1 MDGFRMKAQR
11 IAQRRLRKLK
21 RRIRR
26 RQQRAR
32 YQVHEDSPVIRG
44 GNIRFEMADKV
55 RGISCGGIGAM
66 HRLVERLG
74 LQSAIDSRLKLLQV
88 HRPYS
93 ESDHVL
99 NMTYNLLCGGQRLED
114 IELRRNDEVFLDAI
128 GADALPDPT
137 TAGDFCRRFG
147 EPHIRL
153 LMEAFDEA
161 RLQVWQ
167 QQSAEFFERADIQMD
182 GSIVETTGECKEG
195 MSLSYKGIWG
205 YHPLVVSL
213 ANTQEVLRVR
223 NRPGNRPSHEDA
235 WYDVDESLL
244 LCRKAGFREIR
255 LTGDTDFS
263 QTAHL
268 DRWDASGDVTFVFGM
283 GCSPTLH
290 VLGDEIPA
298 EAFRKLERRA
308 KYQIKTSPR
317 TKPKN
322 VKEQV
327 VIENEYRNIR
337 LQAEY
342 IAEIDYQPTKCHKSY
357 RLIVLRK
364 DLSIEQGQRK
374 LFDDYRYFF
383 YLTNDRD
390 STVEEIVFTAN
401 ARCDQE
407 NLIAQLKSQRA
418 LHAPLNTLNANW
430 AWMVIASLAWN
441 LTRWWG
447 WLLPEGKGRWRE
459 RHNTENHRVRR
470 MEFRTFLQSF
480 IQIPAQIV
488 KTSRRIV
495 YRLLSFNE
503 WEPVLFRWLHSAPD

>member
-1 MDGFRMKAQR
+1 MKTYRTERRRIQQRKQR
-11 IAQRRLRKLK
+11 IL
-21 RRIRR
+21 R

-32 YQVHEDSPVIRG
+32 YQVRNAPVIAG
-44 GNIRFEMADKV
+44 GRPQYEVAERV
-55 RGISCGGIGAM
+55 RGTAHGGIGVM
-66 HRLVERLG
+66 HSLVERLG
-74 LQSAIDSRLKLLQV
+74 LQAAIDSRLNLLQV
-88 HRPYS
+88 HRPYA

-99 NMTYNLLCGGQRLED
+99 NLAYNLLCGGQRLED
-114 IELRRNDEVFLDAI
+114 IELRRSDEVFLDAI
-128 GADALPDPT
+128 GAESLPDPT
-137 TAGDFCRRFG
+137 TAGDFCRRFA
-147 EPHIRL
+147 ESDIRL
-153 LMEAFDEA
+153 LMDSFDEV
-161 RLQVWQ
+161 RQRVWQ
-167 QQSAEFFERADIQMD
+167 QQSEEFFERADLHVD

-223 NRPGNRPSHEDA
+223 NRPGNRPSQEAA
-235 WYDVDESLL
+235 WQDLDESIA
-244 LCRKAGFREIR
+244 LCRNAGFRNIR
-255 LTGDTDFS
+255 MTGDTDFT

-268 DRWDASGDVTFVFGM
+268 DRWNAAGDVTFVFGM
-283 GCSPTLH
+283 DCSPTLH
-290 VLGDEIPA
+290 VLADEIPA
-298 EAFRKLERRA
+298 EAFRELQRRA
-308 KYQIKTSPR
+308 KYQVKTKPR
-317 TKPKN
+317 TKPER

-327 VIENEYRNIR
+327 VIEKGYRNIR
-337 LQAEY
+337 LEAEHV
-342 IAEIDYQPTKCHKSY
+342 AEIDYQPTKCNASY

-364 DLSIEQGQRK
+364 DLTIEERQQK

-390 STVEEIVFTAN
+390 STAEEIVFTAN

-447 WLLPEGKGRWRE
+447 WLLPPGTGRWRE
-459 RHNTENHRVRR
+459 RHNAENHQVRR

-480 IQIPAQIV
+480 LTLPAQIV
-488 KTSRRIV
+488 ITGRRLI
-495 YRLLSFNE
+495 YRLLNYSV
-503 WEPVLFRWLHSAPD
+503 WQPVLFRWLQAMRL

>member
-21 RRIRR
+21 RRLRR

-32 YQVHEDSPVIRG
+32 YQVHQDSPVIRG

-153 LMEAFDEA
+153 LMEAFDES

-195 MSLSYKGIWG
+195 MSLSYKGLWG
-205 YHPLVVSL
+205 RQGRVS
-213 ANTQEVLRVR
+213 VSSSDVR
-223 NRPGNRPSHEDA
+223 
-235 WYDVDESLL
+235 
-244 LCRKAGFREIR
+244 
-255 LTGDTDFS
+255 
-263 QTAHL
+263 
-268 DRWDASGDVTFVFGM
+268 
-283 GCSPTLH
+283 
-290 VLGDEIPA
+290 
-298 EAFRKLERRA
+298 
-308 KYQIKTSPR
+308 
-317 TKPKN
+317 
-322 VKEQV
+322 
-327 VIENEYRNIR
+327 
-337 LQAEY
+337 
-342 IAEIDYQPTKCHKSY
+342 
-357 RLIVLRK
+357 
-364 DLSIEQGQRK
+364 
-374 LFDDYRYFF
+374 
-383 YLTNDRD
+383 
-390 STVEEIVFTAN
+390 
-401 ARCDQE
+401 
-407 NLIAQLKSQRA
+407 
-418 LHAPLNTLNANW
+418 
-430 AWMVIASLAWN
+430 
-441 LTRWWG
+441 
-447 WLLPEGKGRWRE
+447 LP
-459 RHNTENHRVRR
+459 V
-470 MEFRTFLQSF
+470 
-480 IQIPAQIV
+480 
-488 KTSRRIV
+488 
-495 YRLLSFNE
+495 
-503 WEPVLFRWLHSAPD
+503 

>member
-1 MDGFRMKAQR
+1 
-11 IAQRRLRKLK
+11 
-21 RRIRR
+21 
-26 RQQRAR
+26 
-32 YQVHEDSPVIRG
+32 
-44 GNIRFEMADKV
+44 
-55 RGISCGGIGAM
+55 
-66 HRLVERLG
+66 
-74 LQSAIDSRLKLLQV
+74 
-88 HRPYS
+88 
-93 ESDHVL
+93 
-99 NMTYNLLCGGQRLED
+99 
-114 IELRRNDEVFLDAI
+114 
-128 GADALPDPT
+128 
-137 TAGDFCRRFG
+137 
-147 EPHIRL
+147 
-153 LMEAFDEA
+153 MEAFDEA

-182 GSIVETTGECKEG
+182 GSIVETTGQCKEG

-255 LTGDTDFS
+255 LSGDTDFS

-342 IAEIDYQPTKCHKSY
+342 VAEIDYQPTKCHKSY

-364 DLSIEQGQRK
+364 DLSIEQEQRK

-480 IQIPAQIV
+480 IQVPAQIV

-503 WEPVLFRWLHSAPD
+503 WESVLFRWLHSAPD

>member
-1 MDGFRMKAQR
+1 
-11 IAQRRLRKLK
+11 
-21 RRIRR
+21 
-26 RQQRAR
+26 
-32 YQVHEDSPVIRG
+32 
-44 GNIRFEMADKV
+44 
-55 RGISCGGIGAM
+55 M
-66 HRLVERLG
+66 HG
-74 LQSAIDSRLKLLQV
+74 LQSAIDSRLNLLQV

-167 QQSAEFFERADIQMD
+167 QQSAEFFDRADIQMD

-342 IAEIDYQPTKCHKSY
+342 VAEIDYQPTKCHKSY

-383 YLTNDRD
+383 YLTNQQ
-390 STVEEIVFTAN
+390 F
-401 ARCDQE
+401 
-407 NLIAQLKSQRA
+407 
-418 LHAPLNTLNANW
+418 
-430 AWMVIASLAWN
+430 
-441 LTRWWG
+441 
-447 WLLPEGKGRWRE
+447 
-459 RHNTENHRVRR
+459 
-470 MEFRTFLQSF
+470 
-480 IQIPAQIV
+480 PAGV
-488 KTSRRIV
+488 NM
-495 YRLLSFNE
+495 L
-503 WEPVLFRWLHSAPD
+503 